1 MQRVLFSAFLHVL
14 SSIRTKSGVFSR
26 LTSNGVKKVSINW
39 ALLTPPFGGR
49 RPRTAQNTVCMAA
62 PTPCPGQSTR
72 QHESA
77 VRPVL
82 VHREHN
88 HCCTVAMVI
97 WKTFQALAAE
107 SHHKQC
113 YTAGQDS
120 RHNARLKRVDIC
132 CQADKR
138 GKAQKKHSS
147 FSFFFFG
154 GGEGCC
160 YLSIIF
166 QLWILKK
173 KINPKE
179 KHESFKGAQEGPVQK
194 RSPLQHGIVRN
205 FPAKKARTRTS
216 PSHGTC
222 CKAWRCCRKQRGKTP
237 NYLPARRT

>member
-26 LTSNGVKKVSINW
+26 LTSDGVKKVSISW

-49 RPRTAQNTVCMAA
+49 RPRIAQNTVCIAA

-120 RHNARLKRVDIC
+120 RHTAQLKRVDIC

-147 FSFFFFG
+147 FSFFLG
-154 GGEGCC
+154 GGGVLLPFH
-160 YLSIIF
+160 YLPTMNF
-166 QLWILKK
+166 E
-173 KINPKE
+173 KE
-179 KHESFKGAQEGPVQK
+179 NKPQRKTRVLQRRPG
-194 RSPLQHGIVRN
+194 RSST
-205 FPAKKARTRTS
+205 KKASTA
-216 PSHGTC
+216 
-222 CKAWRCCRKQRGKTP
+222 AWHCQKLSCQESKNKNITVTWDLLQSLVLLQETKR
-237 NYLPARRT
+237 